1 MNVWK
6 NLSSVIWAEAL
17 ADEASTHIMTSLRK
31 LCWECVSGPNL
42 VCPKESAAWAKGFG
56 PPHPLPLYRLA
67 FVSHTWHRITKS
79 PDFIHRVRLTIHL
92 KHVFR
97 IIPND
102 IELHTERN
110 KYRLYHKVAWGL
122 SIGSWF
128 YKLLIPEEVGHG
140 CMWSL
145 RNLIKPVRVSRLSFK
160 CGGLNFVLTP
170 KLMVRI

>member
-1 MNVWK
+1 MGRGTRWWGLYPYHDVFPETLLRVCQWTK
-6 NLSSVIWAEAL
+6 SSVPQKVGSLGEGIWPA
-17 ADEASTHIMTSLRK
+17 ASSPSVSLSIRVTHM
-31 LCWECVSGPNL
+31 
-42 VCPKESAAWAKGFG
+42 
-56 PPHPLPLYRLA
+56 
-67 FVSHTWHRITKS
+67 WHRITKS

-110 KYRLYHKVAWGL
+110 KYRLYHKEAWGL

-128 YKLLIPEEVGHG
+128 YKLLIPEVGHG
-140 CMWSL
+140 CTWLL
-145 RNLIKPVRVSRLSFK
+145 RNLIKPARVSRLSFK
-160 CGGLNFVLTP
+160 YGGLNFVLTP